1 MEREKAS
8 AISHPIKALIGIAI
22 LVGFSLFIYEIRGIL
37 APFVLAFV
45 LAYVLAPIVD
55 RMEGRGLG
63 RTSSILLVFV
73 LAFTGLGFGILKAG
87 DKLTGEVREL
97 SDRML
102 RDERSE
108 RKFSLV
114 NGGQNPVLIEE
125 IVWEEQ
131 VGPLAAFSLS
141 DEKLLWPVEVK
152 PGEEQVFYVSF
163 APDTPAYSSAGLL
176 LHLGGEDVGSTL
188 SMQAT
193 GNRASE
199 NEAEWVAVSVAGG
212 ADFDLQQ
219 RGIELSPGRI
229 DFGEAGPNVLTDISK
244 IAETIQPT
252 LQSYLGDDFDLVAL
266 VKEKGD
272 TLIDTLLGST
282 TVFLGGVVSGLTFVV
297 IVTFVAFF
305 FLKEGRHITRGLI
318 ELVPNAYFELCLNV
332 LHKINGQI
340 GGYIRGQILATSVV
354 ATLAISALSIID
366 LKYALP
372 VGLLAG
378 IANMI
383 PFLGPLIGIISA
395 SIVALAT
402 GGDLAMELVGKVVII
417 FMVIQLIDNIV
428 IQPTVVAK
436 SVEMH
441 PLMVLFVVMVGSQL
455 MGIVGML
462 VAVPLTGIIKVSAQT
477 IYEGIRG
484 YRLQ

>member
-1 MEREKAS
+1 MEREKTS
-8 AISHPIKALIGIAI
+8 AISHPVKVLIGIAVFAG
-22 LVGFSLFIYEIRGIL
+22 LSLFIYEIRGIL

-73 LAFTGLGFGILKAG
+73 LAFSGLGFGILKAG

-102 RDERSE
+102 RDELSE
-108 RKFSLV
+108 RSFSVV
-114 NGGQNPVLIEE
+114 NSGNMAVFIDEA
-125 IVWEEQ
+125 VWEEQ
-131 VGPLAAFSLS
+131 VGDLKSFALVS
-141 DEKLLWPVEVK
+141 DKLLWPIEIN
-152 PGEEQVFYVSF
+152 PGEKQEFIVSF
-163 APDTPAYSSAGLL
+163 APDSPDYSRAGLH
-176 LHLGGEDVGSTL
+176 LHLGGADIGKKITL
-188 SMQAT
+188 LAF
-193 GNRASE
+193 GNAK
-199 NEAEWVAVSVAGG
+199 NVSGMG
-212 ADFDLQQ
+212 ELSSGISGDWQQ
-219 RGIELSPGRI
+219 RGIELSVGYI
-229 DFGEAGPNVLTDISK
+229 DFGEAGPNLLTDISK
-244 IAETIQPT
+244 IAATIQPT
-252 LQSYLGDDFDLVAL
+252 LQSWLGDEFDLVAL
-266 VKEKGD
+266 VKEQGD

-297 IVTFVAFF
+297 IVPFVAFF
-305 FLKEGRHITRGLI
+305 FLKEGRHITRGII

-332 LHKINGQI
+332 LHQINGQI

-354 ATLAISALSIID
+354 ATLAVSALYIID

-372 VGLLAG
+372 IGLLAG
-378 IANMI
+378 VANMI

-402 GGDLAMELVGKVVII
+402 GGEFAMALVGKVVII
-417 FMVIQLIDNIV
+417 FLVIQLIDNIA

-462 VAVPLTGIIKVSAQT
+462 VAVPLTGIIKVSAHT
-477 IYEGIRG
+477 IYTGIRG
-484 YRLQ
+484 YKLQ

>member
-1 MEREKAS
+1 M
-8 AISHPIKALIGIAI
+8 
-22 LVGFSLFIYEIRGIL
+22 
-37 APFVLAFV
+37 
-45 LAYVLAPIVD
+45 
-55 RMEGRGLG
+55 
-63 RTSSILLVFV
+63 
-73 LAFTGLGFGILKAG
+73 
-87 DKLTGEVREL
+87 
-97 SDRML
+97 
-102 RDERSE
+102 
-108 RKFSLV
+108 
-114 NGGQNPVLIEE
+114 
-125 IVWEEQ
+125 
-131 VGPLAAFSLS
+131 
-141 DEKLLWPVEVK
+141 
-152 PGEEQVFYVSF
+152 
-163 APDTPAYSSAGLL
+163 
-176 LHLGGEDVGSTL
+176 
-188 SMQAT
+188 
-193 GNRASE
+193 
-199 NEAEWVAVSVAGG
+199 
-212 ADFDLQQ
+212 
-219 RGIELSPGRI
+219 
-229 DFGEAGPNVLTDISK
+229 
-244 IAETIQPT
+244 
-252 LQSYLGDDFDLVAL
+252 
-266 VKEKGD
+266 
-272 TLIDTLLGST
+272 
-282 TVFLGGVVSGLTFVV
+282 V
-297 IVTFVAFF
+297 IVPFVAFF

-332 LHKINGQI
+332 LHQINGQI

-484 YRLQ
+484 YKLQ